1 MDGRAGDGAPR
12 ASNDDLPV
20 VEADPA
26 PTPPGRPPAGPATNW
41 LRASGLRFYL
51 VVAPLSFL
59 CFAVMTRLWRANWS
73 VPFFYEGDVISS
85 AAHFKTVLATGWYEN
100 QPDLGVPYGQH
111 YHDFPFSDDLHPLV
125 IKLFGLFTGNW
136 ITVFNLYYVLGFPL
150 AALTGLWFLRR
161 CGVKGWLA
169 VILAVL
175 YSVAPYH
182 FWRNEM
188 HFFLG
193 EYYAVPLGLGV
204 ALAAA
209 RSDPLWG
216 NRTFTGRM
224 HDWPGWSRRPLSAL
238 TGLGAGTVVCVALVT
253 LDAAYYG
260 VFAAVLIAGGGLFG
274 FARRR
279 NWARLGGVVT
289 AGVVLGTVFLS
300 AMLPDLLYQRAHPGG
315 GALVRFPQEAD
326 VYSTKLAQLLLPTV
340 GHPIPALA
348 HLRAWYDATYPYP
361 SEDTA
366 LGLIAAVGFLGLL
379 VLPLARMAS
388 RRKSSRRETTLAA
401 LAVLTW
407 VAFLACITG
416 GLGTFLSFFTDSIR
430 GWNRMSIFLSLLA
443 LAGLGLFLQRR
454 FARWWVSPR
463 LRALVPVCTV
473 ALLAVGLVDQASSRG
488 IPPYATNAAR
498 WAADQA
504 FFNDLQTKLPHGAM
518 VFQAP
523 YVAFPE
529 AGLGNLDSNQLEPYL
544 HTTTLKFSGGGF
556 KGRPQIDWQQS
567 VSDES
572 APQMARDLAVIGF
585 SGILVDIQVTN
596 DGGLSL
602 DTDLTPVTGAPL
614 VDSTGQFRFYSL
626 AGIKARVDA
635 TLSPAERA
643 AQAQAID
650 HIPN

>member
-1 MDGRAGDGAPR
+1 MVATVDGRAGD
-12 ASNDDLPV
+12 PV
-20 VEADPA
+20 AVAEPVPA
-26 PTPPGRPPAGPATNW
+26 PPATPGRNW
-41 LRASGLRFYL
+41 LRNSELRFYL
-51 VVAPLSFL
+51 AVAPLSFL
-59 CFAVMTRLWRANWS
+59 SFAVMTRLWRATWS

-161 CGVKGWLA
+161 CGVHGWLA
-169 VILAVL
+169 VVLATL

-216 NRTFTGRM
+216 NRTFTGRIA
-224 HDWPGWSRRPLSAL
+224 GWSGWGRRPLSAL
-238 TGLGAGTVVCVALVT
+238 TGRGAGTVVCVALVT

-260 VFAAVLIAGGGLFG
+260 VFAAVLIAGGALFG

-279 NWARLGGVVT
+279 NWARLGGVVM
-289 AGVVLGTVFLS
+289 AGAVLCAVFLA

-326 VYSTKLAQLLLPTV
+326 IYSTKFAQLLLPTI

-348 HLRAWYDATYPYP
+348 ELRAWYDATYPYP

-366 LGLIAAVGFLGLL
+366 LGLIAAIGFLGLL
-379 VLPLARMAS
+379 VLPLARMA
-388 RRKSSRRETTLAA
+388 RRRTSSRRETTLSA

-454 FARWWVSPR
+454 FDHWWARPR

-473 ALLAVGLVDQASSRG
+473 AVLAIGLVDQASAKG
-488 IPPYATNAAR
+488 IAPYAANAAR
-498 WAADQA
+498 WATDQA
-504 FFNDLQTKLPHGAM
+504 YFNELEARLPHGAL

-544 HTTTLKFSGGGF
+544 HTSTLKFSGGGF
-556 KGRPQIDWQQS
+556 KGRPQIDWQQT
-567 VSDES
+567 VSNES
-572 APQMARDLAVIGF
+572 APQMTRDLAVIGF
-585 SGILVDIQVTN
+585 SGILVDVQVTN

-602 DTDLTPVTGAPL
+602 DTELTPVTGAPI
-614 VDSTGQFRFYSL
+614 VDPTGQFRFYSL
-626 AGIKARVDA
+626 AGIKARIDA
-635 TLSPAERA
+635 TMLPTERA
-643 AQAQAID
+643 AQAEAID
-650 HIPN
+650 HIPR